1 MLPADRKSP
10 AGKKQTVDEASL
22 LFYIQASI

>member
-1 MLPADRKSP
+1 MPPADRKSS

-22 LFYIQASI
+22 LFHIQARI